1 VVEMTAAVKGALDA
15 MLLRW
20 SREAALRCI
29 ALACKAL
36 PPDHAALTHADE
48 HQLVFLGIVGLHD
61 PPRPAARAAV
71 KACQDAGI
79 RVIMLTGTP
88 PHMHVPAMPCTL

>member
-36 PPDHAALTHADE
+36 PPDE